1 MLTKAYLLTFGALG
15 VLLIAGAS
23 AQDMRERQTEACM
36 GDAFR
41 LCGDAIPDEGRIE
54 ACMNAKRA
62 ELNPGCRAY
71 FTDASV
77 KGDDVPAPKT
87 GSRASHI
94 RVQSASF
101 R

>member
-1 MLTKAYLLTFGALG
+1 MLTKVYLFTFGVLG
-15 VLLIAGAS
+15 VLLMAGAS

-77 KGDDVPAPKT
+77 KDDDTPAPKAS
-87 GSRASHI
+87 SRSNHV
-94 RVQSASF
+94 RVQSVSI